1 MQLTADLVTFT
12 EEIFNGKLC
21 FLCSAWRKFCLKNIF
36 YPKYERHI
44 FFILSYLIWLHI
56 KKEEWNSLVI
66 LVRIFL
72 HSDWNWRDKK
82 YLSVTPNTDTF
93 YALKFYS
100 ESKKNWIV
108 WYMRKEVWW
117 KWIKLNKRNPTA
129 ILFTQTLY
137 ELLVYVS
144 WMKHIMFFFM
154 IRYVA
159 GCFKLLAG

>member
-108 WYMRKEVWW
+108 WYEKGGLVKMNQIKQKKSNCNAFYSNTVW
-117 KWIKLNKRNPTA
+117 IACICFLNET
-129 ILFTQTLY
+129 Y
-137 ELLVYVS
+137 
-144 WMKHIMFFFM
+144 MFFFM